1 MSRVLAI
8 VGPTAAGKTEMAI
21 ELARRIGGE
30 VLSVDSVMVYRGMDI
45 GTAKPTL
52 VERRGVPHH
61 MIDVVDPEE
70 EFSVAEFRRRG
81 RGILKA
87 ATVPIVIVGGSG
99 LHFRALVDPMSFAPT
114 DPELRR
120 ELEEIPLGE
129 MVAELT
135 SVDPEA
141 GAHVDLSN
149 PRRVIRAVEIYRL
162 TGETP
167 SARATK
173 AEAEDLRRYVSEV
186 EFTAVGVDPGNLLE
200 QRIEL
205 RTRRMRSGGL
215 VGEVRRLQGRMGRT
229 ARTAVG
235 YREMLAFLRG
245 DLSEEEAFSQLVRN
259 TRRLAKKQRTWFQ
272 RDPRIRWIPWSD
284 DLETRVDRALDV
296 LM

>member
-1 MSRVLAI
+1 
-8 VGPTAAGKTEMAI
+8 MAI
-21 ELARRIGGE
+21 EVARRIGGE

-45 GTAKPTL
+45 GTAKPTVL
-52 VERRGVPHH
+52 ERKGVPHH
-61 MIDVVDPEE
+61 MIDIVDPAD

-81 RGILKA
+81 REILRT

-114 DPELRR
+114 DPDLRR
-120 ELEEIPLGE
+120 ELEDAALDEL
-129 MVAELT
+129 VAELT
-135 SVDPEA
+135 TADPEA

-149 PRRVIRAVEIYRL
+149 PRRVIRAVEVYRL

-167 SARATK
+167 SLRAAT
-173 AEAEDLRRYVSEV
+173 AEAEDLRRYVPEV
-186 EFTAVGVDPGNLLE
+186 EFVAVGVDPGSLLE
-200 QRIEL
+200 ERINL

-215 VGEVRRLQGRMGRT
+215 VDEVRGLQDRMGRT
-229 ARTAVG
+229 ARSAVG
-235 YREMLAFLRG
+235 YREILAHLRG
-245 DLSEEEAFSQLVRN
+245 ELSEEEAFQLLVRN

-284 DLETRVDRALDV
+284 DLETRVERALSV

>member
-1 MSRVLAI
+1 
-8 VGPTAAGKTEMAI
+8 MAI
-21 ELARRIGGE
+21 EVARRIGGE

-45 GTAKPTL
+45 GTAKPTA
-52 VERRGVPHH
+52 VERKGVPHH
-61 MIDVVDPEE
+61 MIDIVDPAE
-70 EFSVAEFRRRG
+70 EFTVAEFRRRG
-81 RGILKA
+81 RKILET

-120 ELEEIPLGE
+120 ELEDTALDEL
-129 MVAELT
+129 VAELT
-135 SVDPEA
+135 TVDPEA
-141 GAHVDLSN
+141 AAHIDLSN

-167 SARATK
+167 SLRAAT
-173 AEAEDLRRYVSEV
+173 AEAEDLRRYVPEV
-186 EFTAVGVDPGNLLE
+186 EFVAVGVDPGSLLE
-200 QRIEL
+200 ERIEL

-215 VGEVRRLQGRMGRT
+215 VDEVRRLQGRMGRT
-229 ARTAVG
+229 ARSAVG
-235 YREMLAFLRG
+235 YREILAHLRG
-245 DLSEEEAFSQLVRN
+245 DLSEEEAFQLLVRN

-284 DLETRVDRALDV
+284 DLDTRVDRALDV